1 MMVVDMYRP
10 DQWHD
15 FFVMVGGDGSAA
27 LTGLVFVALSLNLES
42 IEWLVVS
49 TFAAVMYV
57 YGYIQALKTGRSAV
71 GLRTEERS
79 RPANVCS
86 VRHLAR
92 VGTAILGANIPRAK
106 RSGDA
111 RVHARRAR
119 LPRCSPVAN

>member
-15 FFVMVGGDGSAA
+15 FFVMVGGGSAA

-71 GLRTEERS
+71 GLRAEERS
-79 RPANVCS
+79 RQANVCS
-86 VRHLAR
+86 VRRSRGPPQPFWAR
-92 VGTAILGANIPRAK
+92 TSRAPGDQGTCVSMHAELG
-106 RSGDA
+106 
-111 RVHARRAR
+111 V
-119 LPRCSPVAN
+119 